1 LRTVSRVSPGIHR
14 IGSVPGIGGDGC
26 SLRSRK
32 RDETRRALAQA
43 AYSLVREHGFEGVT
57 ADAVADRA
65 GVSRRTFFNYFPSV
79 ETVLTASV
87 AEFFASVG
95 ARLES
100 RPVEEPVL
108 DSALAVVTDPG
119 DEELV
124 ERIATLAAAG
134 ESSPHARGLILV
146 ELHTWLGWLEG
157 WLRRRLGPGVD
168 DLLVATYASTLV
180 GSAEAAFRVWA
191 RGATASPATTVP
203 PGTTVTRSLQECFA
217 ATIGHLR
224 SGLDPVPAM
233 SVDPAQPAAPSRGRA
248 RSTVGIRT
256 PTP

>member
-1 LRTVSRVSPGIHR
+1 MSRVSPGIHR
-14 IGSVPGIGGDGC
+14 IGGVPGIGGDGC

-32 RDETRRALAQA
+32 RDETRRGLAQA

-100 RPVEEPVL
+100 RPVEEDRCSTAPWPW
-108 DSALAVVTDPG
+108 SPTRATS
-119 DEELV
+119 ELV

-146 ELHTWLGWLEG
+146 ELHTWLDWLEG

-191 RGATASPATTVP
+191 RGATAAPAA
-203 PGTTVTRSLQECFA
+203 GGAAAAGDAGARSLQECFA
-217 ATIGHLR
+217 AAIGHLR
-224 SGLDPVPAM
+224 SGLDPVPAR
-233 SVDPAQPAAPSRGRA
+233 SVDPAHPAPSRERA
-248 RSTVGIRT
+248 SSTVGIRT

>member
-1 LRTVSRVSPGIHR
+1 MSPGIHR

-87 AEFFASVG
+87 AEFFSSVG

-191 RGATASPATTVP
+191 RGATASPATTVT

-217 ATIGHLR
+217 AAIGHLR

-233 SVDPAQPAAPSRGRA
+233 SVDPAQPPAPSRGRA
-248 RSTVGIRT
+248 SSTVGIRT